1 MPPTRNLSQGGS
13 ERRYTTAMLL
23 FVGLSYI
30 SSSSYCRK
38 FLFVVA
44 VILSGRPRTRPI
56 ARLSLSS
63 MKSEVFPRSL
73 PRETP
78 PRPDQTPVMSEKVQ
92 HVFRR
97 LRAWRRAYSEG
108 MILKGW
114 RDLQFSRR
122 IEAKGGG
129 VYEGKNQP
137 HHLFFGE
144 PLALTAPSALPL
156 RAWPLA
162 PPLASNGVFSF
173 SSTVSVSSSSSSLRS
188 SAITSRKTTR

>member
-1 MPPTRNLSQGGS
+1 MERTPLHHRN
-13 ERRYTTAMLL
+13 A
-23 FVGLSYI
+23 FVCWSFIYI
-30 SSSSYCRK
+30 
-38 FLFVVA
+38 LV
-44 VILSGRPRTRPI
+44 VILSEISYHRRSDPVCPPEDPTDRPI
-56 ARLSLSS
+56 II
-63 MKSEVFPRSL
+63 VFYESRGLPMFS
-73 PRETP
+73 PRETT
-78 PRPDQTPVMSEKVQ
+78 PRPDQTPVMSGKVQ
-92 HVFRR
+92 YVFRR
-97 LRAWRRAYSEG
+97 LRAWRRACSEG

-162 PPLASNGVFSF
+162 PPLASSGVFSF

-188 SAITSRKTTR
+188 SATISRKTTR